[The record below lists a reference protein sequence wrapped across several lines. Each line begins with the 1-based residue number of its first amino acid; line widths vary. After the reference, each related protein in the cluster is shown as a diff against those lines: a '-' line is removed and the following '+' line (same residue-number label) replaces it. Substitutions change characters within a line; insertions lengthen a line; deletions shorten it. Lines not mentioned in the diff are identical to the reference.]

1 MTRMARLPVH
11 PPERVR
17 DYTARGWWT
26 DDTIDALLR
35 ARVAELGDTPALVDP
50 LNRAALVGGEPRTL
64 TWTGVDDLVDRLA
77 QVLLD
82 EGVRAG
88 DVVAVQLPNTVEIVA
103 AFLAAA
109 RLGAVIC
116 PFPVQ
121 YRDHEI
127 TELSTVAQVAALI
140 TTERIGERRAAAEID
155 RLRAAI
161 PSLRSVLSFGS
172 DVPRGV
178 VPLDERVAAAND
190 RHALAAYLSG
200 LRIDPNDCITIC
212 WTSGTESTPKGV
224 PRTHYDWLAMAV
236 TTAEAPGLSADDVLL
251 NPFPMV
257 NMAGISGMF
266 LPWLRV
272 GGLLVQ
278 HHPFDLP
285 TFLRQIAQFRATYTV
300 APPALL
306 TVLLHNEEV
315 ARSADLSSLRFV
327 GSGSAPLAPALLQ
340 GFSERYGIEVLNFYG
355 SNEGVGLFAGPDDVP
370 DPAERAR
377 SFPRYGIPGRTW
389 SFRMADWTTIR
400 VVDPTTGEEITEPG
414 RTGEL
419 RIKGPGVFPGYLP
432 ASGVADPFDGD
443 GFLCSGDLVEIA
455 GDEGQYLRYVDR
467 IKDVVVRGGMK
478 ISAAEVEGYVA
489 GHPAVAD
496 VAVVAVPD
504 DVLGERA
511 CAVVVPR
518 SGATVTLDDIVA
530 HLRGLG
536 IATFKLPE
544 SLVVV
549 DALPRN
555 PLGKVLKR
563 ELRDRLSAG

>member
-1 MTRMARLPVH
+1 MGLH
-11 PPERVR
+11 PADRVA
-17 DYTARGWWT
+17 DYRAKGWWT
-26 DDTIDALLR
+26 DDTLDVLLR
-35 ARVAELGDTPALVDP
+35 ARVAELGDAPALVDP
-50 LNRAALVGGEPRTL
+50 LNREALVGGEPQTL
-64 TWTGVDDLVDRLA
+64 TWLQVDDRVDRLA

-82 EGVRAG
+82 EGVGAG
-88 DVVAVQLPNTVEIVA
+88 DVVAVQLPNTVEIVV
-103 AFLAAA
+103 AFLAIV
-109 RLGAVIC
+109 RIGAIVC

-121 YRDHEI
+121 YRAHEI
-127 TELSTVAQVAALI
+127 TELSTVAGVTALV
-140 TTERIGERRAAAEID
+140 TTSRIGERRAAGDITGQRET
-155 RLRAAI
+155 I
-161 PSLRSVLSFGS
+161 PSLRTVLAFGP
-172 DVPRGV
+172 DLPPGV
-178 VPLDERVAAAND
+178 VPLEERMAAADD
-190 RHALAAYLSG
+190 RRALAAHLAG
-200 LRIDPNDCITIC
+200 RRTDPNDCVTIC

-285 TFLRQIAQFRATYTV
+285 TFLRQIVLHRATYTV

-315 ARSADLSSLRFV
+315 ARAADLSSLRLV
-327 GSGSAPLAPALLQ
+327 GSGSAPLAPSLLQ
-340 GFSERYGIEVLNFYG
+340 GFSDRYGIEVLNFYG
-355 SNEGVGLFAGPDDVP
+355 SNEGVGLFAGPADVP

-377 SFPRYGIPGRTW
+377 SFPRYGAPGHTW
-389 SFRMADWTTIR
+389 SFRMADWSTTRI
-400 VVDPTTGEEITEPG
+400 VEPVTGDEITEPG
-414 RTGEL
+414 RPGEL

-432 ASGVADPFDGD
+432 ASGVADPFDEL

-489 GHPAVAD
+489 SHPAVAD

-518 SGATVTLDDIVA
+518 PGTEVTLAGVVA
-530 HLRGLG
+530 HLRGLD

-544 SLVVV
+544 RLVVV

-563 ELRDRLSAG
+563 ELRDQLAGD